1 MKKYFLTLTVAS
13 CLCFSMSS
21 CNGENTTTSENLI
34 EEENQTEEVVESQFT
49 IPMIAE
55 NCEDVDGVE
64 GEPPVGYSGVAK
76 ECGLDGKLY
85 GKTLWVDNQI
95 TEWGWYQNG
104 SLYQRKSYVN
114 GKQEGE
120 DLQYFSNGTLNKK
133 RIFKNGE
140 LKEYTY
146 YTMRGEITEHNVY

>member
-55 NCEDVDGVE
+55 NCEDVDGVD
-64 GEPPVGYSGVAK
+64 GEPPVGYSGVSK
-76 ECGLDGKLY
+76 RCGYDGKLY
-85 GKTLWVDNQI
+85 SKELWVDNQC
-95 TEWGWYQNG
+95 TEWGWY
-104 SLYQRKSYVN
+104 VN
-114 GKQEGE
+114 GRLNHKKSFVNGE
-120 DLQYFSNGTLNKK
+120 YDGEEIEYYLNGTVFRK
-133 RIFKNGE
+133 RTWKAGVQIEFTA
-140 LKEYTY
+140 YTL
-146 YTMRGEITEHNVY
+146 RGKIIEHRVY